1 MGKIIEIDGC
11 VEVPN
16 EVTVDDFLDLF
27 IEFVESHDWYFG
39 GGVQELP
46 DVADSD
52 GSDGSDG
59 ETRISTS
66 SNPCTADACDDAHQR
81 LPNSDNA
88 HTKLDAESASNEDEE
103 LNWWEM

>member
-11 VEVPN
+11 VEVPD
-16 EVTVDDFLDLF
+16 EVTVDDFLELF

-46 DVADSD
+46 DTADSD
-52 GSDGSDG
+52 GSDG
-59 ETRISTS
+59 ETPISTS
-66 SNPCTADACDDAHQR
+66 SNSYTVDVCNDAQQR
-81 LPNSDNA
+81 LLNSDNTHA
-88 HTKLDAESASNEDEE
+88 KSDSNVTDED

>member
-11 VEVPN
+11 VEVPD
-16 EVTVDDFLDLF
+16 EVTVDNFLDLF

-59 ETRISTS
+59 ETPISTG
-66 SNPCTADACDDAHQR
+66 SNPYTADTCNDSCQKSPNSDDAH
-81 LPNSDNA
+81 A
-88 HTKLDAESASNEDEE
+88 KLDAESDSNAEEE
-103 LNWWEM
+103 LNWWEV

>member
-11 VEVPN
+11 VEVPD

-46 DVADSD
+46 DTADSD
-52 GSDGSDG
+52 GSDG
-59 ETRISTS
+59 EAS
-66 SNPCTADACDDAHQR
+66 SSANSNSYSADTCTDSCQR
-81 LPNSDNA
+81 LVNSDNVS
-88 HTKLDAESASNEDEE
+88 TKSDNDADED

>member
-11 VEVPN
+11 VEVPD

-46 DVADSD
+46 DTADSH
-52 GSDGSDG
+52 GSDCSDG
-59 ETRISTS
+59 ETPISTS
-66 SNPCTADACDDAHQR
+66 SNSYPTDTCNDSRKKVSSNDNVH
-81 LPNSDNA
+81 NESDSSTN
-88 HTKLDAESASNEDEE
+88 EE

>member
-11 VEVPN
+11 VEVPD

-39 GGVQELP
+39 GGVRELP
-46 DVADSD
+46 DTADSH
-52 GSDGSDG
+52 GTDGSDG
-59 ETRISTS
+59 ETSISTG
-66 SNPCTADACDDAHQR
+66 SNSYAVDVCNDAQQR
-81 LPNSDNA
+81 LLNSDNVS
-88 HTKLDAESASNEDEE
+88 TKSDSDTDED

>member
-11 VEVPN
+11 VEVPD
-16 EVTVDDFLDLF
+16 EVTVDNFLDLF

-52 GSDGSDG
+52 GSDGLDG
-59 ETRISTS
+59 ETPISTD
-66 SNPCTADACDDAHQR
+66 SNSYPADACDDSYKK
-81 LPNSDNA
+81 LSSNDNA
-88 HTKLDAESASNEDEE
+88 HAESDNDADEG

>member
-11 VEVPN
+11 VEVPD

-39 GGVQELP
+39 GGVRELP
-46 DVADSD
+46 DIADSD

-59 ETRISTS
+59 ETSISTD
-66 SNPCTADACDDAHQR
+66 SNSYSTDTRNDSCQR
-81 LPNSDNA
+81 LPNSDNI
-88 HTKLDAESASNEDEE
+88 HTGSDSDEDEE